1 MLQVK
6 IEFRLKL
13 FNLQSWTKL
22 DKITYMESIFLD
34 ILAVAIL
41 PSPSPWKRCCCVFKR
56 KPDPWVFVGSN
67 FELGKG
73 VFFTQSH

>member
-22 DKITYMESIFLD
+22 DKITSLERTFLD
-34 ILAVAIL
+34 ILAVVIL
-41 PSPSPWKRCCCVFKR
+41 PSPSPWKQCCCALKE
-56 KPDPWVFVGSN
+56 SMIN
-67 FELGKG
+67 FELGEE